1 MKSLYNLN
9 ASKIKE
15 KLDTVSPTFCLAK
28 WKQVTIHL
36 QNGHTHSCHHPA
48 PHYISLDE
56 LKKNKF
62 ALHNTKYKI
71 EQRKKMLEGE
81 QPQECSY
88 CWNIE
93 NLGKGYLSDRHFK
106 SGEYWASESFEEVIK
121 DPLVENVLPSYL
133 EVSFSNVCNLNCMYC
148 SPQVS
153 SKWVEDIQQHGPYN
167 LGDFKYQDLGYL
179 KNKKLLAIPE
189 REENFYVETFW
200 KLWPDLFRSLKV
212 FRITGGEPLLSKH
225 TWKVLEFIQTNPNP
239 KLELI
244 INTNL
249 NVSDKF
255 IDKLITIAND
265 LISNKKVKR
274 FEIFTSVESYG
285 EQAEYM
291 RDGLNFQQFLNNLVK
306 VTTMIP
312 MIPWISKVV
321 IMATYNILSIPRFK
335 LLLEWLLEYRKTY
348 GQEDWKNIWIDIS
361 YLRYPSWHGIHIAN
375 DNLLKI
381 IENDLEFMKQNSKD
395 YKGFQD
401 TEIEKFARAYDY
413 AKNYS
418 ADKKLDRTRFYN
430 FFNEYDLR
438 RNKNFLQTFPELKE
452 FYYDCES

>member
-106 SGEYWASESFEEVIK
+106 SGDYWASESFEEVIK

-148 SPQVS
+148 SPQV
-153 SKWVEDIQQHGPYN
+153 
-167 LGDFKYQDLGYL
+167 
-179 KNKKLLAIPE
+179 
-189 REENFYVETFW
+189 
-200 KLWPDLFRSLKV
+200 
-212 FRITGGEPLLSKH
+212 
-225 TWKVLEFIQTNPNP
+225 
-239 KLELI
+239 
-244 INTNL
+244 
-249 NVSDKF
+249 
-255 IDKLITIAND
+255 
-265 LISNKKVKR
+265 IS
-274 FEIFTSVESYG
+274 
-285 EQAEYM
+285 
-291 RDGLNFQQFLNNLVK
+291 
-306 VTTMIP
+306 
-312 MIPWISKVV
+312 
-321 IMATYNILSIPRFK
+321 
-335 LLLEWLLEYRKTY
+335 
-348 GQEDWKNIWIDIS
+348 
-361 YLRYPSWHGIHIAN
+361 
-375 DNLLKI
+375 
-381 IENDLEFMKQNSKD
+381 
-395 YKGFQD
+395 
-401 TEIEKFARAYDY
+401 
-413 AKNYS
+413 
-418 ADKKLDRTRFYN
+418 
-430 FFNEYDLR
+430 
-438 RNKNFLQTFPELKE
+438 
-452 FYYDCES
+452 